1 MNFFVIALSSSAKD
15 GPSAGEESDLLV
27 ASALQR
33 IVVLVTRMPMNSR
46 ENVAI
51 NQQPLPVV
59 PHQTMSKRTN
69 GKCSTLGKS
78 HAMF

>member
-1 MNFFVIALSSSAKD
+1 M
-15 GPSAGEESDLLV
+15 V

-69 GKCSTLGKS
+69 GKCSTLSSLITPNWTVEGGVAPTCNAAACGPLA
-78 HAMF
+78 HVL

>member
-1 MNFFVIALSSSAKD
+1 
-15 GPSAGEESDLLV
+15 
-27 ASALQR
+27 
-33 IVVLVTRMPMNSR
+33 MNSR

-59 PHQTMSKRTN
+59 PHQTMCKRTN
-69 GKCSTLGKS
+69 GKCSTIGKS